1 MIKTGL
7 KGNKTVY
14 TFPRTEKKI
23 KNKIKWKENV
33 VAYTFLGP
41 ALVLL
46 LLFLIIPAIM
56 SVYYA
61 FTDYYLLTPDTR
73 KFVGL
78 DNFINLFKDPIFL
91 KSLVNTL
98 KFVVWVIPLQ
108 IGAALGLA
116 LLLNKQRKANTFF
129 KVAYFSPVV
138 MSLVVISVLW
148 LYLLNPNEGIINNVL
163 TYFGVSAQPFLTSPK
178 QAMFTI
184 VFVSAWQG
192 AGFQMLIFLAGLQNI
207 PGDVYEAAQLDGMNK
222 WQRFIYI
229 TLPLLKP
236 TSIFIFITTLIG
248 AFKLLVQPM
257 VMTQGGPVNSTM
269 TVVYYIYQ
277 TGFTDRMV
285 GYASSIALL
294 FGTII
299 GLVTLAQRKLVKE
312 EDDE

>member
-14 TFPRTEKKI
+14 TLPRTEKNI

-41 ALVLL
+41 ALLLL

-73 KFVGL
+73 KLVGL

-91 KSLVNTL
+91 KSLANTL

-312 EDDE
+312 EDD

>member
-14 TFPRTEKKI
+14 TFPRAEKNI
-23 KNKIKWKENV
+23 KNKIKWKDNV

-41 ALVLL
+41 ALLLL

-61 FTDYYLLTPDTR
+61 FTDYYLLTPDMR

-91 KSLVNTL
+91 KSLANIL

-312 EDDE
+312 EDD

>member
-7 KGNKTVY
+7 KGSKTVY
-14 TFPRTEKKI
+14 TFPGTEKET
-23 KNKIKWKENV
+23 KNRIKWRENV

-41 ALVLL
+41 ALLL
-46 LLFLIIPAIM
+46 LSLFLIIPAIM

-73 KFVGL
+73 RFVGL

-98 KFVVWVIPLQ
+98 KFVIWVIPLQ

-222 WQRFIYI
+222 WQRFIHI

-312 EDDE
+312 EDD

>member
-14 TFPRTEKKI
+14 TFPGTEKET
-23 KNKIKWKENV
+23 KNRVKWKENV

-41 ALVLL
+41 ALLLL

-61 FTDYYLLTPDTR
+61 FTDYYLLTPDMR

-91 KSLVNTL
+91 KSLANTL

-312 EDDE
+312 EED

>member
-7 KGNKTVY
+7 KGNKIVY
-14 TFPRTEKKI
+14 TFPGTEKET
-23 KNKIKWKENV
+23 KNRVKWKENV

-41 ALVLL
+41 ALLLL

-61 FTDYYLLTPDTR
+61 FTDYYLLTPDMR

-91 KSLVNTL
+91 KSLANTL

-312 EDDE
+312 EDN

>member
-14 TFPRTEKKI
+14 TFPGTEKET
-23 KNKIKWKENV
+23 KNRVKWKENV

-41 ALVLL
+41 ALLLL

-61 FTDYYLLTPDTR
+61 FTDYYLLTPDMR

-91 KSLVNTL
+91 KSLANTL

-269 TVVYYIYQ
+269 TVVHYIYQ

-312 EDDE
+312 EDD

>member
-1 MIKTGL
+1 M
-7 KGNKTVY
+7 
-14 TFPRTEKKI
+14 
-23 KNKIKWKENV
+23 NKIPLKEARTAFPLKKVPASKIGWRDNV
-33 VAYTFLGP
+33 LAYTFLGP
-41 ALVLL
+41 ALLILSV
-46 LLFLIIPAIM
+46 FLVIPSIM
-56 SVYYA
+56 AVYYA
-61 FTDYYLLTPDTR
+61 FTDYYLLTPDLR
-73 KFVGL
+73 KFVGF
-78 DNFINLFKDPIFL
+78 DNFIKLFKDPIFL
-91 KSLVNTL
+91 KSLSNTL
-98 KFVVWVIPLQ
+98 KFVVLVIPLQ

-116 LLLNKQRKANTFF
+116 LLLNKKRRANTFF

-148 LYLLNPNEGIINNVL
+148 LYLLNPNEGMINNVL
-163 TYFGVSAQPFLTSPK
+163 THVGLPPQPFLTSPN
-178 QAMFTI
+178 QAIFTI
-184 VFVSAWQG
+184 VFVSVWQG

-236 TSIFIFITTLIG
+236 TSVFIFITTLIS

-312 EDDE
+312 DEGG

>member
-14 TFPRTEKKI
+14 TFPRAEKNI
-23 KNKIKWKENV
+23 KNKIKWKDNV

-41 ALVLL
+41 ALLLL

-61 FTDYYLLTPDTR
+61 FTDYYLLTPDMR

-91 KSLVNTL
+91 KSLANTL

-312 EDDE
+312 EDD

>member
-1 MIKTGL
+1 MNKIGMKD
-7 KGNKTVY
+7 NKTFY
-14 TFPRTEKKI
+14 IFPRAEKGT
-23 KNKIKWKENV
+23 KNKIQWKENI

-41 ALVLL
+41 ALLLL

-61 FTDYYLLTPDTR
+61 FTDYYLLTPDMR

-163 TYFGVSAQPFLTSPK
+163 TYFGISAQPFLTSPK

-312 EDDE
+312 EDD

>member
-1 MIKTGL
+1 M
-7 KGNKTVY
+7 
-14 TFPRTEKKI
+14 
-23 KNKIKWKENV
+23 NKIPLKEARTAFLLKKTPANKIGWRDNV
-33 VAYTFLGP
+33 LAYTFLGP
-41 ALVLL
+41 SLLILSVFLV
-46 LLFLIIPAIM
+46 IPSIM
-56 SVYYA
+56 AVYYA
-61 FTDYYLLTPDTR
+61 FTDYYLLTPDLR
-73 KFVGL
+73 KFVGF
-78 DNFINLFKDPIFL
+78 DNFIKLFKDPIFL
-91 KSLVNTL
+91 KSLSNTL
-98 KFVVWVIPLQ
+98 KFVVLVIPLQ

-116 LLLNKQRKANTFF
+116 LLLNKKRKANTFF

-148 LYLLNPNEGIINNVL
+148 LYLLNPNEGMINNVL
-163 TYFGVSAQPFLTSPK
+163 THVGLPPQPFLTSPD
-178 QAMFTI
+178 QAIFTI
-184 VFVSAWQG
+184 VFVSVWQG

-236 TSIFIFITTLIG
+236 TSIFIFITTLIS

-312 EDDE
+312 DEGG

>member
-7 KGNKTVY
+7 KGSKTVY
-14 TFPRTEKKI
+14 TFPGTEKEA
-23 KNKIKWKENV
+23 KNRIKWRENV

-41 ALVLL
+41 ALLLL

-73 KFVGL
+73 KFVGI

-91 KSLVNTL
+91 KSLANTL

-312 EDDE
+312 EDD

>member
-14 TFPRTEKKI
+14 NFPIKLKVT

-41 ALVLL
+41 ALLLL

-56 SVYYA
+56 SIYYA
-61 FTDYYLLTPDTR
+61 FTDYYLLTPDMR

-163 TYFGVSAQPFLTSPK
+163 TYFGISAQPFLTSPK

-312 EDDE
+312 EDD

>member
-14 TFPRTEKKI
+14 TFLGTEKET
-23 KNKIKWKENV
+23 KNRIKWKENV

-41 ALVLL
+41 ALLLL

-61 FTDYYLLTPDTR
+61 FTDYYLLTPDMR

-91 KSLVNTL
+91 KSLANTL

-312 EDDE
+312 EDD

>member
-1 MIKTGL
+1 MNKIPL
-7 KGNKTVY
+7 KEARTA
-14 TFPRTEKKI
+14 FPLKKI
-23 KNKIKWKENV
+23 PANKIGWRDNV
-33 VAYTFLGP
+33 LAYTFLGP
-41 ALVLL
+41 SLLILSVFLV
-46 LLFLIIPAIM
+46 IPSIM
-56 SVYYA
+56 AVYYA
-61 FTDYYLLTPDTR
+61 FTDYYLLTPDMR
-73 KFVGL
+73 KFVGF
-78 DNFINLFKDPIFL
+78 DNFIKLFKDPIFL
-91 KSLVNTL
+91 KSLSNTL
-98 KFVVWVIPLQ
+98 KFVVLVIPLQ

-116 LLLNKQRKANTFF
+116 LLLNKKRKANTFF

-148 LYLLNPNEGIINNVL
+148 LYLLNPNEGMINNVL
-163 TYFGVSAQPFLTSPK
+163 THIGLPPQPFLTSPD
-178 QAMFTI
+178 QAIFTI
-184 VFVSAWQG
+184 VFVSVWQG

-236 TSIFIFITTLIG
+236 TSIFIFITTLIS

-294 FGTII
+294 FGTMI

-312 EDDE
+312 DEGG

>member
-1 MIKTGL
+1 MNKIPL
-7 KGNKTVY
+7 KEARTA
-14 TFPRTEKKI
+14 FPLKKI
-23 KNKIKWKENV
+23 PANKIGWRDNV
-33 VAYTFLGP
+33 LAYTFLGP
-41 ALVLL
+41 SLLILSVFLV
-46 LLFLIIPAIM
+46 IPSIM
-56 SVYYA
+56 AVYYA
-61 FTDYYLLTPDTR
+61 FTDYYLLTPDMR
-73 KFVGL
+73 KFVGF
-78 DNFINLFKDPIFL
+78 DNFIKLFKDPIFL
-91 KSLVNTL
+91 KSLSNTL
-98 KFVVWVIPLQ
+98 KFVVLVIPLQ

-116 LLLNKQRKANTFF
+116 LLLNKKRKANTFF

-148 LYLLNPNEGIINNVL
+148 LYLLNPNEGMINNVL
-163 TYFGVSAQPFLTSPK
+163 THIGLPPQPFLTSPD
-178 QAMFTI
+178 QAIFTI
-184 VFVSAWQG
+184 VFVSVWQG

-236 TSIFIFITTLIG
+236 TSIFIFITTLIS

-312 EDDE
+312 DEGG

>member
-1 MIKTGL
+1 MNKIPL
-7 KGNKTVY
+7 KEA
-14 TFPRTEKKI
+14 RTAFLLKKI
-23 KNKIKWKENV
+23 PANKIGWRDNV
-33 VAYTFLGP
+33 LAYTFLGP
-41 ALVLL
+41 ALLILSV
-46 LLFLIIPAIM
+46 FLVIPSIM
-56 SVYYA
+56 AVYYA
-61 FTDYYLLTPDTR
+61 FTDYYLLTPDLR
-73 KFVGL
+73 KFVGF
-78 DNFINLFKDPIFL
+78 DNFIKLFKDPIFL
-91 KSLVNTL
+91 KSLSNTL
-98 KFVVWVIPLQ
+98 KFVVLVIPLQ

-116 LLLNKQRKANTFF
+116 LLLNKKRKANTFF

-148 LYLLNPNEGIINNVL
+148 LYLLNPNEGMINNVL
-163 TYFGVSAQPFLTSPK
+163 THIGLPPQPFLTSPD
-178 QAMFTI
+178 QAIFTI
-184 VFVSAWQG
+184 VFVSVWQG

-236 TSIFIFITTLIG
+236 TSIFIFITTLIS

-312 EDDE
+312 DEGG

>member
-1 MIKTGL
+1 MNKIPL
-7 KGNKTVY
+7 KEARTA
-14 TFPRTEKKI
+14 FPLKKI
-23 KNKIKWKENV
+23 PANKIGWRDNV
-33 VAYTFLGP
+33 LAYTFLGP
-41 ALVLL
+41 ALLILSV
-46 LLFLIIPAIM
+46 FLVIPSIM
-56 SVYYA
+56 GVYYA
-61 FTDYYLLTPDTR
+61 FTDYYLLTPDLR
-73 KFVGL
+73 KFVGF
-78 DNFINLFKDPIFL
+78 DNFIKLFKDPIFL
-91 KSLVNTL
+91 KSLSNTL
-98 KFVVWVIPLQ
+98 KFVVLVIPLQ

-116 LLLNKQRKANTFF
+116 LLLNKKRKANTFF

-148 LYLLNPNEGIINNVL
+148 LYLLNPNEGMINNVL
-163 TYFGVSAQPFLTSPK
+163 THVGLPPQPFLTSPN
-178 QAMFTI
+178 QAIFTI
-184 VFVSAWQG
+184 VFVSVWQG

-236 TSIFIFITTLIG
+236 TSVFIFITTLIG

-294 FGTII
+294 FGTMI

-312 EDDE
+312 DEGG

>member
-1 MIKTGL
+1 M
-7 KGNKTVY
+7 
-14 TFPRTEKKI
+14 
-23 KNKIKWKENV
+23 NKIPLKEARTAFLLKKTPANKIGWRDNV
-33 VAYTFLGP
+33 LAYTFLGP
-41 ALVLL
+41 ALLILSV
-46 LLFLIIPAIM
+46 FLVIPSIM
-56 SVYYA
+56 AVYYA
-61 FTDYYLLTPDTR
+61 FTDYYLLTPDLR
-73 KFVGL
+73 KFVGF
-78 DNFINLFKDPIFL
+78 DNFIKLFKDPIFL
-91 KSLVNTL
+91 KSLSNTL
-98 KFVVWVIPLQ
+98 KFVVLVIPLQ

-116 LLLNKQRKANTFF
+116 LLLNKKRKANTFF

-148 LYLLNPNEGIINNVL
+148 LYLLNPNEGMINNVL
-163 TYFGVSAQPFLTSPK
+163 THVGLPPQPFLTSPE
-178 QAMFTI
+178 QAIFTI
-184 VFVSAWQG
+184 VFVSVWQG

-236 TSIFIFITTLIG
+236 TSIFIFITTLIS

-312 EDDE
+312 DEGG

>member
-1 MIKTGL
+1 MNKIPL
-7 KGNKTVY
+7 KEARTA
-14 TFPRTEKKI
+14 FPLKKI
-23 KNKIKWKENV
+23 PASKIGWRDNV
-33 VAYTFLGP
+33 LAYTFLGP
-41 ALVLL
+41 ALLILSV
-46 LLFLIIPAIM
+46 FLVIPSIM
-56 SVYYA
+56 AVYYA
-61 FTDYYLLTPDTR
+61 FTDYYLLTPDLR
-73 KFVGL
+73 KFVGF
-78 DNFINLFKDPIFL
+78 DNFIKLFKDPIFL
-91 KSLVNTL
+91 KSLSNTL
-98 KFVVWVIPLQ
+98 KFVVLVIPLQ

-116 LLLNKQRKANTFF
+116 LLLNKKRKANTFF

-148 LYLLNPNEGIINNVL
+148 LYLLNPNEGMINNVL
-163 TYFGVSAQPFLTSPK
+163 THVGLPPQPFLTSPN
-178 QAMFTI
+178 QAIFTI
-184 VFVSAWQG
+184 VFVSVWQG

-236 TSIFIFITTLIG
+236 TSVFIFITTLIS

-277 TGFTDRMV
+277 TGFTVRMV

-312 EDDE
+312 DEGG

>member
-1 MIKTGL
+1 MKKT
-7 KGNKTVY
+7 
-14 TFPRTEKKI
+14 PA
-23 KNKIKWKENV
+23 NKIGWRDNV
-33 VAYTFLGP
+33 LAYTFLGP
-41 ALVLL
+41 SLLILSVFLV
-46 LLFLIIPAIM
+46 IPSIM
-56 SVYYA
+56 AVYYA
-61 FTDYYLLTPDTR
+61 FTDYYLLTPDLR
-73 KFVGL
+73 KFVGF
-78 DNFINLFKDPIFL
+78 DNFIKLFKDPIFL
-91 KSLVNTL
+91 KSLSNTL
-98 KFVVWVIPLQ
+98 KFVVLVIPLQ

-116 LLLNKQRKANTFF
+116 LLLNKKRKANTFF

-148 LYLLNPNEGIINNVL
+148 LYLLNPNEGMINNVL
-163 TYFGVSAQPFLTSPK
+163 THVGLPPQPFLTSPE
-178 QAMFTI
+178 QAIFTI
-184 VFVSAWQG
+184 VFVSVWQG

-236 TSIFIFITTLIG
+236 TSIFIFITTLIS

-312 EDDE
+312 DEGG

>member
-1 MIKTGL
+1 MKD
-7 KGNKTVY
+7 NKTVY
-14 TFPRTEKKI
+14 IFPRAEKGT
-23 KNKIKWKENV
+23 KNKIQWKENI

-41 ALVLL
+41 ALLLL

-61 FTDYYLLTPDTR
+61 FTDYYLLTPDMR

-163 TYFGVSAQPFLTSPK
+163 TYFGISAQPFLTSPK

-312 EDDE
+312 EDD

>member
-1 MIKTGL
+1 MNKIPL
-7 KGNKTVY
+7 KEARTA
-14 TFPRTEKKI
+14 FPLKKI
-23 KNKIKWKENV
+23 PASKIGWRDNV
-33 VAYTFLGP
+33 LAYTFLGP
-41 ALVLL
+41 ALLILSV
-46 LLFLIIPAIM
+46 FLVIPSIM
-56 SVYYA
+56 AVYYA
-61 FTDYYLLTPDTR
+61 FTDYYLLTPDLR
-73 KFVGL
+73 KFVGF
-78 DNFINLFKDPIFL
+78 DNFIKLFKDPIFL
-91 KSLVNTL
+91 KSLSNTL
-98 KFVVWVIPLQ
+98 KFVVLVIPLQ

-116 LLLNKQRKANTFF
+116 LLLNKKRKANTFF

-148 LYLLNPNEGIINNVL
+148 LYLLNPNEGMINNVL
-163 TYFGVSAQPFLTSPK
+163 THVGLPPQPFLTSPN
-178 QAMFTI
+178 QAIFTI
-184 VFVSAWQG
+184 VFVSVWQG

-222 WQRFIYI
+222 WRRFIYI

-236 TSIFIFITTLIG
+236 TSVFIFITTLIS
-248 AFKLLVQPM
+248 AFKLLVRPM

-299 GLVTLAQRKLVKE
+299 GLVTLARASW
-312 EDDE
+312 

>member
-7 KGNKTVY
+7 KGSKTVY
-14 TFPRTEKKI
+14 TFPGTEKEA
-23 KNKIKWKENV
+23 KNRIKWRENV

-41 ALVLL
+41 ALLLL

-61 FTDYYLLTPDTR
+61 FTDYYLLTPDMR

-91 KSLVNTL
+91 KSLANTL

-163 TYFGVSAQPFLTSPK
+163 TYFGVSAQPFLTGSK

-312 EDDE
+312 EDD

>member
-1 MIKTGL
+1 M
-7 KGNKTVY
+7 
-14 TFPRTEKKI
+14 KKVPAS
-23 KNKIKWKENV
+23 KIGWRDNV
-33 VAYTFLGP
+33 LAYTFLGP
-41 ALVLL
+41 ALLILSV
-46 LLFLIIPAIM
+46 FLVIPSIM
-56 SVYYA
+56 AVYYA
-61 FTDYYLLTPDTR
+61 FTDYYLLTPDLR
-73 KFVGL
+73 KFVGF
-78 DNFINLFKDPIFL
+78 DNFIKLFKDPIFL
-91 KSLVNTL
+91 KSLSNTL
-98 KFVVWVIPLQ
+98 KFVVLVIPLQ

-116 LLLNKQRKANTFF
+116 LLLNKKRKANTFF

-148 LYLLNPNEGIINNVL
+148 LYLLNPNEGMINNVL
-163 TYFGVSAQPFLTSPK
+163 THVGLPPQPFLTSPN
-178 QAMFTI
+178 QAIFTI
-184 VFVSAWQG
+184 VFVSVWQG

-236 TSIFIFITTLIG
+236 TSVFIFITTLIS

-312 EDDE
+312 DEGG

>member
-14 TFPRTEKKI
+14 TFPGTEKKI

-41 ALVLL
+41 ALLLL

-78 DNFINLFKDPIFL
+78 GNFINLFKDPIFL

-312 EDDE
+312 EDD

>member
-98 KFVVWVIPLQ
+98 KFVIWVIPLQ

-207 PGDVYEAAQLDGMNK
+207 PADVYEAAQLDGMNK

-312 EDDE
+312 EDD

>member
-1 MIKTGL
+1 MSKIGWKE
-7 KGNKTVY
+7 NRNVY
-14 TFPRTEKKI
+14 TFLRPERRT
-23 KNKIKWKENV
+23 KNKIRWKENV

-41 ALVLL
+41 ALLL
-46 LLFLIIPAIM
+46 LSMFLVIPSIM
-56 SVYYA
+56 SVYYS
-61 FTDYYLLTPDTR
+61 FTDYYLLTPDMRT
-73 KFVGL
+73 FVGL
-78 DNFINLFKDPIFL
+78 DNFINLFQDPIFL

-98 KFVVWVIPLQ
+98 EFVVWVIPLQ

-163 TYFGVSAQPFLTSPK
+163 TYFGISAQPFLTSPK
-178 QAMFTI
+178 QAIFTI
-184 VFVSAWQG
+184 VVVSAWQG

-222 WQRFIYI
+222 WQSFIYI

-299 GLVTLAQRKLVKE
+299 GLVTITQRKLVKE
-312 EDDE
+312 DED

>member
-7 KGNKTVY
+7 KGSKTVY
-14 TFPRTEKKI
+14 TFPGTEKEA
-23 KNKIKWKENV
+23 KNRIKWRENV

-41 ALVLL
+41 ALLLL

-91 KSLVNTL
+91 KSLANTL

-207 PGDVYEAAQLDGMNK
+207 PGEVYEAAQLDGMNK

-312 EDDE
+312 EDD

>member
-1 MIKTGL
+1 MKKT
-7 KGNKTVY
+7 
-14 TFPRTEKKI
+14 PA
-23 KNKIKWKENV
+23 NKIGWRDNV
-33 VAYTFLGP
+33 LAYTFLGP
-41 ALVLL
+41 SLLILSVFLV
-46 LLFLIIPAIM
+46 IPSIM
-56 SVYYA
+56 AVYYA
-61 FTDYYLLTPDTR
+61 FTDYYLLTPDLR
-73 KFVGL
+73 KFVGF
-78 DNFINLFKDPIFL
+78 DNFIKLFKDPIFL
-91 KSLVNTL
+91 KSLSNTL
-98 KFVVWVIPLQ
+98 KFVVLVIPLQ

-116 LLLNKQRKANTFF
+116 LLLNKKRKANTFF

-148 LYLLNPNEGIINNVL
+148 LYLLNPNEGMINNVL
-163 TYFGVSAQPFLTSPK
+163 THVGLPPQPFLTSPD
-178 QAMFTI
+178 QAIFTI
-184 VFVSAWQG
+184 VFVSVWQG

-236 TSIFIFITTLIG
+236 TSIFIFITTLIS

-312 EDDE
+312 DEGG

>member
-1 MIKTGL
+1 MNKIPL
-7 KGNKTVY
+7 KEARTA
-14 TFPRTEKKI
+14 FPLKKI
-23 KNKIKWKENV
+23 PANKIGWRDNV
-33 VAYTFLGP
+33 LAYTFLGP
-41 ALVLL
+41 SLLILSVFLV
-46 LLFLIIPAIM
+46 IPSIM
-56 SVYYA
+56 AVYYA
-61 FTDYYLLTPDTR
+61 FTDYYLLTPDLR
-73 KFVGL
+73 KFVGF
-78 DNFINLFKDPIFL
+78 DNFIKLFKDPIFL
-91 KSLVNTL
+91 KSLSNTL
-98 KFVVWVIPLQ
+98 KFVVLVIPLQ

-116 LLLNKQRKANTFF
+116 LLLNKKRKANTFF

-148 LYLLNPNEGIINNVL
+148 LYLLNPNEGMINNVL
-163 TYFGVSAQPFLTSPK
+163 THVGLPPQPFLTSPE
-178 QAMFTI
+178 QAIFTI
-184 VFVSAWQG
+184 VFVSVWQG

-236 TSIFIFITTLIG
+236 TSIFIFITTLIS

-312 EDDE
+312 DEGG

>member
-1 MIKTGL
+1 MNKIPL
-7 KGNKTVY
+7 KEARTA
-14 TFPRTEKKI
+14 FPLKKI
-23 KNKIKWKENV
+23 PANKIGWRDNV
-33 VAYTFLGP
+33 LAYTFLGP
-41 ALVLL
+41 SLLILSVFLV
-46 LLFLIIPAIM
+46 IPSIM
-56 SVYYA
+56 AVYYA
-61 FTDYYLLTPDTR
+61 FTDYYLLTPDMR
-73 KFVGL
+73 KFVGF
-78 DNFINLFKDPIFL
+78 DNFIKLFKDPIFL
-91 KSLVNTL
+91 KSLSNTL
-98 KFVVWVIPLQ
+98 KFVVLVIPLQ

-116 LLLNKQRKANTFF
+116 LLLNKKRKANTFF

-148 LYLLNPNEGIINNVL
+148 LYLLNPNEGMINNVL
-163 TYFGVSAQPFLTSPK
+163 THIGLSPQPFLTSPD
-178 QAMFTI
+178 QAIFTI
-184 VFVSAWQG
+184 VFVSVWQG

-236 TSIFIFITTLIG
+236 TSIFIFITTLIS

-294 FGTII
+294 FGTMI

-312 EDDE
+312 DEGG

>member
-1 MIKTGL
+1 M
-7 KGNKTVY
+7 
-14 TFPRTEKKI
+14 
-23 KNKIKWKENV
+23 NKIPLKEARTAFPLKRIPANKIGWRDNV
-33 VAYTFLGP
+33 LAYTFLGP
-41 ALVLL
+41 SLLILSVFLV
-46 LLFLIIPAIM
+46 IPSIM
-56 SVYYA
+56 AVYYA
-61 FTDYYLLTPDTR
+61 FTDYYLLTPDMR
-73 KFVGL
+73 KFVGF
-78 DNFINLFKDPIFL
+78 DNFIKLFKDPIFL
-91 KSLVNTL
+91 KSLSNTL
-98 KFVVWVIPLQ
+98 KFVVLVIPLQ

-116 LLLNKQRKANTFF
+116 LLLNKKRKANTFF

-148 LYLLNPNEGIINNVL
+148 LYLLNPNEGMINNVL
-163 TYFGVSAQPFLTSPK
+163 THVGLPPQPFLTSPE
-178 QAMFTI
+178 QAIFTI
-184 VFVSAWQG
+184 VFVSVWQG

-236 TSIFIFITTLIG
+236 TSIFIFITTLIS

-312 EDDE
+312 DEGG

>member
-14 TFPRTEKKI
+14 TFPGTEKET
-23 KNKIKWKENV
+23 KNRVKWKENI

-41 ALVLL
+41 ALLLL

-61 FTDYYLLTPDTR
+61 FTDYYLLTPDMR
-73 KFVGL
+73 KFVGI

-91 KSLVNTL
+91 KSLANTL

-116 LLLNKQRKANTFF
+116 LLLNKQRKANIFF

-312 EDDE
+312 EDE

>member
-1 MIKTGL
+1 M
-7 KGNKTVY
+7 
-14 TFPRTEKKI
+14 

-41 ALVLL
+41 ALLLL

-148 LYLLNPNEGIINNVL
+148 IYLLNPNEGIINNVL

-312 EDDE
+312 EDD

>member
-14 TFPRTEKKI
+14 TFPGTEKET
-23 KNKIKWKENV
+23 KNRVKWKENV

-41 ALVLL
+41 ALLLL

-61 FTDYYLLTPDTR
+61 FTDYYLLTPDMR

-91 KSLVNTL
+91 KSLANTL

-148 LYLLNPNEGIINNVL
+148 LYLLNPNEGIINNAL

-312 EDDE
+312 EDD

>member
-7 KGNKTVY
+7 KENKTVY
-14 TFPRTEKKI
+14 TFPGTEKET
-23 KNKIKWKENV
+23 KNRVKWKENV

-41 ALVLL
+41 ALLLL

-61 FTDYYLLTPDTR
+61 FTDYYLLTPDMR

-91 KSLVNTL
+91 KSLANTL

-312 EDDE
+312 EDD

>member
-7 KGNKTVY
+7 KGSKTVY
-14 TFPRTEKKI
+14 TFPGTEKEA
-23 KNKIKWKENV
+23 KNRIKWRENV

-41 ALVLL
+41 ALLLL

-61 FTDYYLLTPDTR
+61 FTDYYLLTPDMR

-91 KSLVNTL
+91 KSLANTL

-222 WQRFIYI
+222 WQQFIYI

-312 EDDE
+312 EDD

>member
-14 TFPRTEKKI
+14 TFLGTEKET
-23 KNKIKWKENV
+23 KNRIKWKENV

-41 ALVLL
+41 ALLLL

-61 FTDYYLLTPDTR
+61 FTDYYLLTPDMR

-148 LYLLNPNEGIINNVL
+148 IYLLNPNEGIINNVL
-163 TYFGVSAQPFLTSPK
+163 TYFGISAQPFLTSPK

-299 GLVTLAQRKLVKE
+299 GLVTIAQRKLVKE
-312 EDDE
+312 EDD

>member
-1 MIKTGL
+1 M
-7 KGNKTVY
+7 
-14 TFPRTEKKI
+14 
-23 KNKIKWKENV
+23 NKIPLKEARTAFLLKKTLANKIGWRDNV
-33 VAYTFLGP
+33 LAYTFLGP
-41 ALVLL
+41 ALLILSV
-46 LLFLIIPAIM
+46 FLVIPSIM
-56 SVYYA
+56 AVYYA
-61 FTDYYLLTPDTR
+61 FTDYYLLTPDLR
-73 KFVGL
+73 KFVGF
-78 DNFINLFKDPIFL
+78 DNFIKLFKDPIFL
-91 KSLVNTL
+91 KSLSNTL
-98 KFVVWVIPLQ
+98 KFVVLVIPLQ

-116 LLLNKQRKANTFF
+116 LLLNKKRKANTFF

-148 LYLLNPNEGIINNVL
+148 LYLLNPNEGMINNVL
-163 TYFGVSAQPFLTSPK
+163 THIGLPPQPFLTSPD
-178 QAMFTI
+178 QAIFTI
-184 VFVSAWQG
+184 VFVSVWQG

-236 TSIFIFITTLIG
+236 TSIFIFITTLIS

-312 EDDE
+312 DEGG